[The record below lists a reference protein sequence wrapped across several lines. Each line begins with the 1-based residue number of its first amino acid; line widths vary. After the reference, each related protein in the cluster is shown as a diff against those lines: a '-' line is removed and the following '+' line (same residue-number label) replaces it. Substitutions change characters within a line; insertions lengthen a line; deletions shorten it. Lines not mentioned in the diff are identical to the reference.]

1 MRPKKK
7 KKLLR
12 KVRDL
17 IRSMTKSS
25 DDYYE
30 KIFNIKFNLEDKLPL
45 IKMIEIHSMIIVVRP
60 VFYENS
66 KYCPQVFLLECL
78 YKL

>member
-1 MRPKKK
+1 MRPKK

-30 KIFNIKFNLEDKLPL
+30 KIFKIKFSLDDELPL
-45 IKMIEIHSMIIVVRP
+45 IKMIEIHSMIIVVRS
-60 VFYENS
+60 VFHENS
-66 KYCPQVFLLECL
+66 KYYPQVFLLECL

>member
-1 MRPKKK
+1 MRPKK

-30 KIFNIKFNLEDKLPL
+30 KIFKIELNLDDELPL
-45 IKMIEIHSMIIVVRP
+45 IKMIEIHSMIIVVRS

-66 KYCPQVFLLECL
+66 KYYPQVFLLECL

>member
-7 KKLLR
+7 NLLR

-30 KIFNIKFNLEDKLPL
+30 KIFKIELNLDDELPL
-45 IKMIEIHSMIIVVRP
+45 IKMIEIHSMIIVVRS
-60 VFYENS
+60 VFHENS
-66 KYCPQVFLLECL
+66 KYYPQVFLLECL

>member
-1 MRPKKK
+1 MRPKK

-30 KIFNIKFNLEDKLPL
+30 KIFKIKFSLDDELPL

-60 VFYENS
+60 VFHENS
-66 KYCPQVFLLECL
+66 KYYPQLFLLECL

>member
-1 MRPKKK
+1 MRPKK

-30 KIFNIKFNLEDKLPL
+30 KIFKIELNLDDELPL
-45 IKMIEIHSMIIVVRP
+45 IKMIEIHGMIIVVRS
-60 VFYENS
+60 VFHENS
-66 KYCPQVFLLECL
+66 KYYPQVFLLECL

>member
-1 MRPKKK
+1 MRPKK

-30 KIFNIKFNLEDKLPL
+30 KIFKIELNLDDELPL

-60 VFYENS
+60 VFHENS
-66 KYCPQVFLLECL
+66 KYYPQLFLLECL

>member
-1 MRPKKK
+1 MRPKK

-30 KIFNIKFNLEDKLPL
+30 KIFKIELNLDDELPL
-45 IKMIEIHSMIIVVRP
+45 IKMTEIHSMIIVVRS
-60 VFYENS
+60 VFHENS
-66 KYCPQVFLLECL
+66 KYYPQVFLLECL

>member
-1 MRPKKK
+1 MRPKK

-25 DDYYE
+25 DDYYG
-30 KIFNIKFNLEDKLPL
+30 KIFKIELNLDDELPL
-45 IKMIEIHSMIIVVRP
+45 IKMIEIHSMIIVVRS
-60 VFYENS
+60 VFHENS
-66 KYCPQVFLLECL
+66 KYYPQVFLLECL
-78 YKL
+78 YNL

>member
-1 MRPKKK
+1 MRPKK

-30 KIFNIKFNLEDKLPL
+30 KIFKIELNLDDELPL
-45 IKMIEIHSMIIVVRP
+45 IKMIEIHSMIIVVRS
-60 VFYENS
+60 VFHENS
-66 KYCPQVFLLECL
+66 KYYPQVFLLECL
-78 YKL
+78 YNL